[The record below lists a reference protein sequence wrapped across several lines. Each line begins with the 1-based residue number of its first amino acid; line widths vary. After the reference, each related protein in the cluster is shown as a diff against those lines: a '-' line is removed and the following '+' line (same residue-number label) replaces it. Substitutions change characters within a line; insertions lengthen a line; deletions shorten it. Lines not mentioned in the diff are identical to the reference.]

1 MPDSYP
7 ATLLEWNDSG
17 RKQRKH
23 FFYNQ
28 RLESENL
35 CWLGADRDHFSS
47 RWSEEVGEFDHE
59 VMWPF
64 YCPSINSGKH
74 WKCVNGKEEKTSQSM
89 QTSALQICIFPDSLF
104 WVQQNI
110 ISGLRGTFWFCCFS
124 FSSPHSQL
132 YKYLMQFQWIV
143 AQHRSIPFPVLTISQ
158 SVYSFKATLWT
169 IPYKLI

>member
-59 VMWPF
+59 VMCPF
-64 YCPSINSGKH
+64 YCLSINSGKH

-104 WVQQNI
+104 LGTAEHYIWFKRYFLVLLFLFFFTALTVVQVSYA
-110 ISGLRGTFWFCCFS
+110 ISVNCCS
-124 FSSPHSQL
+124 
-132 YKYLMQFQWIV
+132 
-143 AQHRSIPFPVLTISQ
+143 A
-158 SVYSFKATLWT
+158 
-169 IPYKLI
+169 

>member
-35 CWLGADRDHFSS
+35 CWLGADRDPLFV

-74 WKCVNGKEEKTSQSM
+74 WKCVNGKKKKHLGQCRLLHYRFVFFLTVFFGYSR
-89 QTSALQICIFPDSLF
+89 TLYL
-104 WVQQNI
+104 V
-110 ISGLRGTFWFCCFS
+110 LRGTFWFCCFS

-143 AQHRSIPFPVLTISQ
+143 AQHRSIPFRLVISQ
-158 SVYSFKATLWT
+158 ACTPLKTTLWT